1 MCYNV
6 FTYLK
11 VTETKIYHM
20 NISLINFLWISLG
33 VLIAGSIY
41 LIIEG
46 YKVHKLFA
54 ESIVGKLVKALVV
67 VFLIELY
74 SLGIVMYS
82 FIFFY
87 PKGILVMLPIVML
100 WIVSLAFA
108 IFAIRSAKRE
118 VTSLLTK

>member
-1 MCYNV
+1 MDMGDS
-6 FTYLK
+6 TSYLW
-11 VTETKIYHM
+11 
-20 NISLINFLWISLG
+20 LALG
-33 VLIAGSIY
+33 VLVAGSIY

-74 SLGIVMYS
+74 SLGVVSYA

-87 PKGILVMLPIVML
+87 AKGTVVLLPIVLL

-108 IFAIRSAKRE
+108 IFAIRSAKKE
-118 VTSLLTK
+118 VTNLMSK